1 MSSVPPPIL
10 PMLERFHRGR
20 GGGFYKHAFIDY
32 YLKKQQIPLTW
43 KNKLEDLLYIEL
55 KLKLLLFF
63 H

>member
-1 MSSVPPPIL
+1 
-10 PMLERFHRGR
+10 MLEKFHRGR

-55 KLKLLLFF
+55 
-63 H
+63 